1 MLINKTYLLLTII
14 IRLVLFSFHIFS
26 FYLFPFF
33 ATRMSWNLKL
43 VTRIGIMKQKRKK
56 VYPVKTWKIVQDKN
70 SAEIWQESDVSM
82 KNLV

>member
-1 MLINKTYLLLTII
+1 
-14 IRLVLFSFHIFS
+14 
-26 FYLFPFF
+26 
-33 ATRMSWNLKL
+33 MSWNLKL